1 MQQTF
6 VQIGTLLFSWLEYV
20 AFGPLEHE
28 HTNGII
34 NTILQK
40 FYKRYYFKVRI
51 CYYCKSCTIYQNF
64 SQVIEE
70 CWERTNR
77 KTLGCIFSCAV
88 VVENGFFERWV
99 KMVTGSI

>member
-1 MQQTF
+1 M
-6 VQIGTLLFSWLEYV
+6 

-34 NTILQK
+34 KTILQK
-40 FYKRYYFKVRI
+40 FYKRYFFKVRI
-51 CYYCKSCTIYQNF
+51 CSCKSCPIYQNY

-77 KTLGCIFSCAV
+77 KALEWIFSCAV

-99 KMVTGSI
+99 KILTDSI